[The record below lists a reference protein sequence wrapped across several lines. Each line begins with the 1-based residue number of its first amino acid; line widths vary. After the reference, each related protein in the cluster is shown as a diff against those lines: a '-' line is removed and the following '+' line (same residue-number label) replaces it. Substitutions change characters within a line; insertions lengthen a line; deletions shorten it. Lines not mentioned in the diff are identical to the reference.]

1 MAKDGLCVAR
11 CLCENTCIM
20 FKNLFKRGKAASE
33 ETTKPPV
40 AGMAAPDTVPAPLEQ
55 ASRSTLE
62 SFKERWEEKWEPHDP
77 LPSPEVVEGNGGNTD
92 WGLWT
97 EAVKDEENAFAPSEP
112 MPLRAR

>member
-1 MAKDGLCVAR
+1 
-11 CLCENTCIM
+11 M

-40 AGMAAPDTVPAPLEQ
+40 ADMAAPDTVPAPLEH

-97 EAVKDEENAFAPSEP
+97 EAVKDEENAYAPTEP
-112 MPLRAR
+112 MPLHPR

>member
-1 MAKDGLCVAR
+1 
-11 CLCENTCIM
+11 M

-55 ASRSTLE
+55 ASRAPSNRSWSDGGE
-62 SFKERWEEKWEPHDP
+62 MGAHDP

-97 EAVKDEENAFAPSEP
+97 EAVKDEENAFAPTEP